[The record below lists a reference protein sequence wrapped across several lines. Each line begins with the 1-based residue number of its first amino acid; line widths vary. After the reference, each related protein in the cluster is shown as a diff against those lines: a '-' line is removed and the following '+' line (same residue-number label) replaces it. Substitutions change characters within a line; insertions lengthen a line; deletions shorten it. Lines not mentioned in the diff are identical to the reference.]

1 MVLSVSSHETTDLR
15 ARSAR
20 AVQDLCQWAVSASA
34 KPLPETIR
42 ARAALVLL
50 DDLGAMV
57 AASQEPEV
65 TATRQRAAA
74 KSRAQEATVFGPEV
88 MQLDRLQ
95 AATANGMAA
104 AWCELDE
111 GYRLAPCH
119 AGAYVLPTLLA
130 EAEARDLSCE
140 QLLMMLAVG
149 YEVTAR
155 FARAFPFPAMTVHP
169 HAAFATVGATVAS
182 ALAQRLDAQTFLK
195 ALTGA
200 CSMSFA
206 GPYRHAVD
214 GALVRNAWTAASPSI
229 ATLSVEWA
237 QDGIGGI
244 AETPYDVFST
254 CFHTACDPDQ
264 LNAGLGEVWAIADG
278 YHKVFACCQYAHA
291 MLEASLSLHEQLGI
305 SARANIAAIEIETHP
320 RGLTLTG
327 TKPENVLAAQFSMPH
342 AAAAVAV
349 LATGGQAAFSAA
361 ALARDDIAALRGHV
375 TLKPYEPLAPWPND
389 RPSRVTWIMSDGTRH
404 TAEKINARGGADQPF
419 DEATLLG
426 KLAENTATLFPA
438 MAGVLTALL
447 HREQGVELMPWRE
460 CVRRMTASRV
470 SEKV

>member
-1 MVLSVSSHETTDLR
+1 MVLNGSSETPDAVR
-15 ARSAR
+15 ARSAL
-20 AVQDLCQWAVSASA
+20 ALQDLCKWAVTASDT
-34 KPLPETIR
+34 PLPEAVR

-65 TATRQRAAA
+65 TATRQRASA
-74 KSRAQEATVFGPEV
+74 KSHAHEATVFGPQAV
-88 MQLDRLQ
+88 RLDRLQ

-130 EAEARDLSCE
+130 EAEARDLSSQQVL
-140 QLLMMLAVG
+140 QLLAVG

-169 HAAFATVGATVAS
+169 HAAFATVGAVVAS
-182 ALAQRLDAQTFLK
+182 ALAQGLDAPTFLR

-229 ATLSVEWA
+229 AALSVEWA

-264 LNAGLGEVWAIADG
+264 LNTGLGGVWAINDG

-291 MLEASLSLHEQLGI
+291 MLEASLSLHEQLGA
-305 SARANIAAIEIETHP
+305 SARTAIASIEIETHP

-327 TKPENVLAAQFSMPH
+327 TQPDNVLAAQFSMPH

-361 ALARDDIAALRGHV
+361 ALARDDIAALRDKV
-375 TLKPYEPLAPWPND
+375 TLKPYQPLAPWPND
-389 RPSRVTWIMSDGTRH
+389 RPSRVTWIMKDGARH

-426 KLAENTATLFPA
+426 KLAENTASLFPA
-438 MAGVLTALL
+438 MAGVLTDLL
-447 HREQGVELMPWRE
+447 HCRHGVDHLSWRD
-460 CVRRMTASRV
+460 CVGQMTAS
-470 SEKV
+470 

>member
-1 MVLSVSSHETTDLR
+1 MVLNGSSETPDAVR
-15 ARSAR
+15 ARSAL
-20 AVQDLCQWAVSASA
+20 ALQDLCKWAVTASDI
-34 KPLPETIR
+34 PLPEAVR

-65 TATRQRAAA
+65 TATRQRASA
-74 KSRAQEATVFGPEV
+74 KSHAHEATVFGP
-88 MQLDRLQ
+88 QAARLDRLQ

-130 EAEARDLSCE
+130 EAEARDLSSQQVL
-140 QLLMMLAVG
+140 QLLAVG

-169 HAAFATVGATVAS
+169 HAAFATVGAVVAS
-182 ALAQRLDAQTFLK
+182 ALAQGLDAPTFLR

-229 ATLSVEWA
+229 AALSVEWA

-264 LNAGLGEVWAIADG
+264 LNTGLGEVWAINDG

-291 MLEASLSLHEQLGI
+291 MLEASLSLHEQLGA
-305 SARANIAAIEIETHP
+305 SARTAIASIEIETHP

-327 TKPENVLAAQFSMPH
+327 TQPDNVLAAQFSMPH

-361 ALARDDIAALRGHV
+361 ALARDDIAALRDKV
-375 TLKPYEPLAPWPND
+375 TLKPYQPLAPWPND
-389 RPSRVTWIMSDGTRH
+389 RPSRVTWIMKDGARH

-426 KLAENTATLFPA
+426 KLTENTASLFPA
-438 MAGVLTALL
+438 MAGVLTDLL
-447 HREQGVELMPWRE
+447 HCRHGVDHLSWRD
-460 CVRRMTASRV
+460 CVGRMTAS
-470 SEKV
+470 

>member
-1 MVLSVSSHETTDLR
+1 MVLNGSSETPDAVR
-15 ARSAR
+15 ARSAL
-20 AVQDLCQWAVSASA
+20 ALQDLCKWAVTASDT
-34 KPLPETIR
+34 PLPEAVC

-65 TATRQRAAA
+65 TATRQRASA
-74 KSRAQEATVFGPEV
+74 KSHAHEATVFGPQAV
-88 MQLDRLQ
+88 RLDRLQ

-130 EAEARDLSCE
+130 EAEARDLSSQQVL
-140 QLLMMLAVG
+140 QLLAVG

-169 HAAFATVGATVAS
+169 HAAFATVGAVVAS
-182 ALAQRLDAQTFLK
+182 ALAQGLDAPTFLR

-229 ATLSVEWA
+229 AALSVEWA

-264 LNAGLGEVWAIADG
+264 LNTGLGGVWAINDG

-291 MLEASLSLHEQLGI
+291 MLEASLSLHEQLGA
-305 SARANIAAIEIETHP
+305 SARTAIASIEIETHP

-327 TKPENVLAAQFSMPH
+327 TQPDNVLAAQFSMPH

-361 ALARDDIAALRGHV
+361 ALARDDIAALRDKV
-375 TLKPYEPLAPWPND
+375 TLKPYQPLAPWPND
-389 RPSRVTWIMSDGTRH
+389 RPSRVTWIMKDGARH

-426 KLAENTATLFPA
+426 KLAENTASLFPA
-438 MAGVLTALL
+438 MAGVLTDLL
-447 HREQGVELMPWRE
+447 HCRHGVDHLSWRD
-460 CVRRMTASRV
+460 CVGRMTAS
-470 SEKV
+470 

>member
-1 MVLSVSSHETTDLR
+1 MVLNASPSEVSDLR
-15 ARSAR
+15 ARSAL
-20 AVQDLCQWAVSASA
+20 ALQSLCDWAVTASA
-34 KPLPETIR
+34 TPLPQDIR
-42 ARAALVLL
+42 SRAALVLL

-65 TATRQRAAA
+65 TATRQRATA
-74 KSRAQEATVFGPEV
+74 KSRMQEATVFGPQAV
-88 MQLDRLQ
+88 RLDRLQ

-130 EAEARDLSCE
+130 EAEALDLTSE
-140 QLLMMLAVG
+140 QVLHLLAIG

-182 ALAQRLDAQTFLK
+182 ALAQGLDGPTFLR

-229 ATLSVEWA
+229 AALSVEWA

-264 LNAGLGEVWAIADG
+264 LSAGLGEVWAINDG

-291 MLEASLSLHEQLGI
+291 MLEASLSLHEQLGA
-305 SARANIAAIEIETHP
+305 SARGAIAAIEIETHP

-327 TKPENVLAAQFSMPH
+327 TKPDNVLAAQFSMPH

-361 ALARDDIAALRGHV
+361 SLARQDIAALREHV

-389 RPSRVTWIMSDGTRH
+389 RPSRVTWIMADGARH

-426 KLAENTATLFPA
+426 KLAENTAGVFPA

-447 HREQGVELMPWRE
+447 HRQQGVDRLSWRD
-460 CVRRMTASRV
+460 CVGRMTASEAGV
-470 SEKV
+470 SV

>member
-1 MVLSVSSHETTDLR
+1 MVLNGSSETPDAVR
-15 ARSAR
+15 ARSAL
-20 AVQDLCQWAVSASA
+20 ALQDLCKWAVTASDT
-34 KPLPETIR
+34 PLPEAVR

-65 TATRQRAAA
+65 TATRQRASA
-74 KSRAQEATVFGPEV
+74 KSHAHEATVFGPQAV
-88 MQLDRLQ
+88 RLDRLQ

-130 EAEARDLSCE
+130 EAEARDLSSQQVL
-140 QLLMMLAVG
+140 QLLAVG

-169 HAAFATVGATVAS
+169 HAAFATVGAVVAS
-182 ALAQRLDAQTFLK
+182 ALAQGLDAPTFLR

-229 ATLSVEWA
+229 AALSVEWA

-264 LNAGLGEVWAIADG
+264 LNTGLGGVWAINDG

-291 MLEASLSLHEQLGI
+291 MLEASLSLHEQLGA
-305 SARANIAAIEIETHP
+305 SARTAIASIEIETHP

-327 TKPENVLAAQFSMPH
+327 TQPDNVLAAQFSMPH

-361 ALARDDIAALRGHV
+361 ALARDDIAALRDKV
-375 TLKPYEPLAPWPND
+375 TLKPYQPLAPWPND
-389 RPSRVTWIMSDGTRH
+389 RPSRVTWIMKDGARH

-426 KLAENTATLFPA
+426 KLAENTASLFPA
-438 MAGVLTALL
+438 MAGVLTDLL
-447 HREQGVELMPWRE
+447 HCRHGVDHLSWRD
-460 CVRRMTASRV
+460 CVGRMTAS
-470 SEKV
+470 

>member
-1 MVLSVSSHETTDLR
+1 MVLNGSSETPDAVR
-15 ARSAR
+15 ARSAL
-20 AVQDLCQWAVSASA
+20 ALQDLCKWAVTASDT
-34 KPLPETIR
+34 PLPEAVR

-65 TATRQRAAA
+65 TATRQRASA
-74 KSRAQEATVFGPEV
+74 KSHVHEATVFGPQAV
-88 MQLDRLQ
+88 RLDRLQ

-130 EAEARDLSCE
+130 EAEARDLSSQQVL
-140 QLLMMLAVG
+140 QLLAVG

-169 HAAFATVGATVAS
+169 HAAFATVGAVVAS
-182 ALAQRLDAQTFLK
+182 ALAQGLDAPTFLR

-229 ATLSVEWA
+229 AALSVEWA

-264 LNAGLGEVWAIADG
+264 LNTGLGEVWAINDG

-291 MLEASLSLHEQLGI
+291 MLEASLSLHEQLGA
-305 SARANIAAIEIETHP
+305 SARTAIASIEIETHP

-327 TKPENVLAAQFSMPH
+327 TQPDNVLAAQFSMPH

-361 ALARDDIAALRGHV
+361 ALARDDIAALRDKV
-375 TLKPYEPLAPWPND
+375 TLKPYQPLAPWPND
-389 RPSRVTWIMSDGTRH
+389 RPSSVTWIMKDGARH

-426 KLAENTATLFPA
+426 KLAENTASLFPA
-438 MAGVLTALL
+438 MAGVLTDLL
-447 HREQGVELMPWRE
+447 HCRHGVDHLSWRD
-460 CVRRMTASRV
+460 CVGRMTAS
-470 SEKV
+470 

>member
-1 MVLSVSSHETTDLR
+1 MVLSGSSETPDAVR
-15 ARSAR
+15 ARSAL
-20 AVQDLCQWAVSASA
+20 ALQDLCKWAVTASDTH
-34 KPLPETIR
+34 LPEAVR

-65 TATRQRAAA
+65 TATRQRASA
-74 KSRAQEATVFGPEV
+74 KSHAHEATVFGPQAV
-88 MQLDRLQ
+88 RLDRLQ

-130 EAEARDLSCE
+130 EAEARVLSSQQVL
-140 QLLMMLAVG
+140 QLLAVG

-169 HAAFATVGATVAS
+169 HAAFATVGAVVAS
-182 ALAQRLDAQTFLK
+182 ALAQGLDAPTFLR

-229 ATLSVEWA
+229 AALSVEWA

-264 LNAGLGEVWAIADG
+264 LNTGLGGVWAINDG

-291 MLEASLSLHEQLGI
+291 MLEASLSLHEQLGA
-305 SARANIAAIEIETHP
+305 SARTAIASIEIETHP

-327 TKPENVLAAQFSMPH
+327 TQPDNVLAAQFSMPH

-361 ALARDDIAALRGHV
+361 ALARDDIAALRDKV
-375 TLKPYEPLAPWPND
+375 TLKPYQPLAPWPND
-389 RPSRVTWIMSDGTRH
+389 RPSRVTWIMKDGARH

-426 KLAENTATLFPA
+426 KLAENTASLFPA
-438 MAGVLTALL
+438 MAGVLTDLL
-447 HREQGVELMPWRE
+447 HCRHGVDHLSWRD
-460 CVRRMTASRV
+460 CVGRMTAS
-470 SEKV
+470 

>member
-1 MVLSVSSHETTDLR
+1 MVLNASAHDSGDLR
-15 ARSAR
+15 ARSAI
-20 AVQDLCQWAVSASA
+20 ALIALCDWAVSASA
-34 KPLPETIR
+34 TPLPDPIR

-65 TATRQRAAA
+65 TATRERATG
-74 KSRAQEATVFGPEV
+74 KSKAHEATVFGPQALKIE
-88 MQLDRLQ
+88 RLQ

-130 EAEARDLSCE
+130 EAEAHDLTCE
-140 QLLMMLAVG
+140 QMLHCLAVG

-169 HAAFATVGATVAS
+169 HAAFATVGATVAG
-182 ALAQRLDAQTFLK
+182 ALVQGLDAPTFLR

-229 ATLSVEWA
+229 AALSIEWA

-264 LNAGLGEVWAIADG
+264 LSAGLGEVWAINDG

-291 MLEASLSLHEQLGI
+291 MLEASLSLHEQLGA
-305 SARANIAAIEIETHP
+305 SARTNIASIEIETHP

-327 TKPENVLAAQFSMPH
+327 TRPDNVLAAQFSMPH

-361 ALARDDIAALRGHV
+361 SLARDDIAALRDKV
-375 TLKPYEPLAPWPND
+375 TLKPYQPLAPWPND
-389 RPSRVTWIMSDGTRH
+389 RPSRVTWVMADGTRH

-426 KLAENTATLFPA
+426 KLGDNTASLFPA
-438 MAGVLTALL
+438 MAPVLTALL
-447 HREQGVELMPWRE
+447 HRQQGVDLLSWRN
-460 CVRRMTASRV
+460 CVGRMTASSV
-470 SEKV
+470 SVKV

>member
-1 MVLSVSSHETTDLR
+1 MVLSLSPAGSAELR

-20 AVQDLCQWAVSASA
+20 AVETLCHWAATA
-34 KPLPETIR
+34 TQQPLADDIR
-42 ARAALVLL
+42 YRAALVLL

-65 TATRQRAAA
+65 TQSRARAAR
-74 KSRAQEATVFGPEV
+74 KSVAQSSTVFGPGA
-88 MQLDRLQ
+88 MRLDPLQ

-130 EAEARDLSCE
+130 EAEAQGWNTE
-140 QLLMMLAVG
+140 QVLHALAIA
-149 YEVTAR
+149 YDVTAR
-155 FARAFPFPAMTVHP
+155 FARAFAFSAMTVHP
-169 HAAFATVGATVAS
+169 HAAFATIGATIAKGLVDG
-182 ALAQRLDAQTFLK
+182 LDGATLLR

-200 CSMSFA
+200 CSMTFA

-244 AETPYDVFST
+244 AETPFDVFVG
-254 CFHTACDPDQ
+254 CFQTGCDPDQ
-264 LNAGLGEVWAIADG
+264 LVKGLGESWAITDG

-291 MLEASLSLHEQLGI
+291 MLEASLSLHQQLGSGVAQSI
-305 SARANIAAIEIETHP
+305 RSIEIETHP

-327 TKPENVLAAQFSMPH
+327 TKPDNVLAAQFSMPH

-361 ALARDDIAALRGHV
+361 ALARDDIAALREHV
-375 TLKPYEPLAPWPND
+375 TLKPYEPLASWPND
-389 RPSRVTWIMSDGTRH
+389 RPSRVTWIMADGSRH
-404 TAEKINARGGADQPF
+404 TSEKTNARGGADQPF
-419 DEATLLG
+419 EEDTLLD
-426 KLAENTATLFPA
+426 KLSDNTGRIFPL
-438 MAGVLTALL
+438 MAAGLTAVLRGEHRTKPLL
-447 HREQGVELMPWRE
+447 WRDL
-460 CVRRMTASRV
+460 VASLTAP
-470 SEKV
+470 K

>member
-1 MVLSVSSHETTDLR
+1 MVLNGSSETPDAVR
-15 ARSAR
+15 ARSAL
-20 AVQDLCQWAVSASA
+20 ALQDLCKWAVTASDT
-34 KPLPETIR
+34 PLPEAVR

-65 TATRQRAAA
+65 TATRQRASA
-74 KSRAQEATVFGPEV
+74 KSHAHEATVFGPQAV
-88 MQLDRLQ
+88 RLDRLQ

-130 EAEARDLSCE
+130 EAEARDLSSQQVL
-140 QLLMMLAVG
+140 QLLAVG

-169 HAAFATVGATVAS
+169 HAAFATVGAVVAS
-182 ALAQRLDAQTFLK
+182 ALAQGLDAPTFLR
-195 ALTGA
+195 ARTGA

-229 ATLSVEWA
+229 AALSVEWA

-264 LNAGLGEVWAIADG
+264 LNTGLGGVWAINDG

-291 MLEASLSLHEQLGI
+291 MLEASLSLHEQLGA
-305 SARANIAAIEIETHP
+305 SARTAIASIEIETHP

-327 TKPENVLAAQFSMPH
+327 TQPDNVLAAQFSMPH

-361 ALARDDIAALRGHV
+361 ALARDDIAALRDKV
-375 TLKPYEPLAPWPND
+375 TLKPYQPLAPWPND
-389 RPSRVTWIMSDGTRH
+389 RPSRVTWIMKDGARH

-426 KLAENTATLFPA
+426 KLAENTASLFPA
-438 MAGVLTALL
+438 MAGVLTDLL
-447 HREQGVELMPWRE
+447 HCRHGVDHLSWRD
-460 CVRRMTASRV
+460 CVGRMTAS
-470 SEKV
+470 

>member
-1 MVLSVSSHETTDLR
+1 MVLNGSSETPDAVR
-15 ARSAR
+15 ARSAL
-20 AVQDLCQWAVSASA
+20 ALQDLCKWAVTASDT
-34 KPLPETIR
+34 PLPEAVR

-50 DDLGAMV
+50 DNLGAMV

-65 TATRQRAAA
+65 TATRQRASA
-74 KSRAQEATVFGPEV
+74 KSHAHEATVFGPQAV
-88 MQLDRLQ
+88 RLDRLQ

-130 EAEARDLSCE
+130 EAEARDLSSQQVL
-140 QLLMMLAVG
+140 QLLAVG

-169 HAAFATVGATVAS
+169 HAAFATVGAVVAS
-182 ALAQRLDAQTFLK
+182 ALAQGLDAPTFLR

-229 ATLSVEWA
+229 AALSVEWA

-264 LNAGLGEVWAIADG
+264 LNTGLGGVWAINDG

-291 MLEASLSLHEQLGI
+291 MLEASLSLHEQLGA
-305 SARANIAAIEIETHP
+305 SARTAIASIEIETHP

-327 TKPENVLAAQFSMPH
+327 TQPDNVLAAQFSMPH

-361 ALARDDIAALRGHV
+361 ALVRDDIAALRDKV
-375 TLKPYEPLAPWPND
+375 TLKPYQPLAPWPND
-389 RPSRVTWIMSDGTRH
+389 RPSRVTWIMKDGARH

-426 KLAENTATLFPA
+426 KLAENTASLFPA
-438 MAGVLTALL
+438 MAGVLTDLL
-447 HREQGVELMPWRE
+447 HCRHGVDHLSWRD
-460 CVRRMTASRV
+460 CVGRMTAS
-470 SEKV
+470 

>member
-1 MVLSVSSHETTDLR
+1 MVLSASPEQPDDLR

-20 AVQDLCQWAVSASA
+20 ALHDLCNWAVTAA
-34 KPLPETIR
+34 ETPLPEAIR

-65 TATRQRAAA
+65 TATRQRAGA
-74 KSRAQEATVFGPEV
+74 KSHAQEATVFGP
-88 MQLDRLQ
+88 QALRLDRLQ

-130 EAEARDLSCE
+130 EAEARDLSSE
-140 QLLMMLAVG
+140 QVLHRLAVA

-155 FARAFPFPAMTVHP
+155 FARAFPFPQMTVHP
-169 HAAFATVGATVAS
+169 HAAFATVGAVVAS
-182 ALAQRLDAQTFLK
+182 ALAQGLDAPTFLR

-229 ATLSVEWA
+229 AALSVEWA

-254 CFHTACDPDQ
+254 CFHTSCDPDQ
-264 LNAGLGEVWAIADG
+264 LSAGLGTVWAINDG

-291 MLEASLSLHEQLGI
+291 MLEASLSLHEQLGA
-305 SARANIAAIEIETHP
+305 SARGNIASIEIETHP

-327 TKPENVLAAQFSMPH
+327 TSPDNVLAAQFSMPH

-361 ALARDDIAALRGHV
+361 ALARDDIAALRGKV
-375 TLKPYEPLAPWPND
+375 TLKPYQPLAPWPND
-389 RPSRVTWIMSDGTRH
+389 RPSRVTWIMADGARH

-426 KLAENTATLFPA
+426 KLGENTAGLFPA
-438 MAGVLTALL
+438 MAGVLTDLL
-447 HREQGVELMPWRE
+447 HRRNGIDHLSWRD
-460 CVRRMTASRV
+460 CVGRMTAS
-470 SEKV
+470 

>member
-1 MVLSVSSHETTDLR
+1 MVLNGSSETPDAVR
-15 ARSAR
+15 ARSAL
-20 AVQDLCQWAVSASA
+20 ALQDLCKWAVTASDT
-34 KPLPETIR
+34 PLPEAVR

-65 TATRQRAAA
+65 TATRQRASA
-74 KSRAQEATVFGPEV
+74 KSHAHEATVFGPQAV
-88 MQLDRLQ
+88 RLDRLQ

-130 EAEARDLSCE
+130 EAEARDLSSQQVL
-140 QLLMMLAVG
+140 QLLAVG

-169 HAAFATVGATVAS
+169 HAAFATVGAVVAS
-182 ALAQRLDAQTFLK
+182 ALAQGLDAPTFLR

-229 ATLSVEWA
+229 AALSVEWA

-264 LNAGLGEVWAIADG
+264 LNTGLGGVWAINDG

-291 MLEASLSLHEQLGI
+291 MLEASLSLHEQLGA
-305 SARANIAAIEIETHP
+305 SARTAIASIEIETHP

-327 TKPENVLAAQFSMPH
+327 TQPDNVLAAQFSMPH

-361 ALARDDIAALRGHV
+361 ALVRDDIAALRDKV
-375 TLKPYEPLAPWPND
+375 TLKPYQPLAPWPND
-389 RPSRVTWIMSDGTRH
+389 RPSRVTWIMKDGARH

-426 KLAENTATLFPA
+426 KLAENTASLFPA
-438 MAGVLTALL
+438 MAGVLTDLL
-447 HREQGVELMPWRE
+447 HCRHGVDHLSWRD
-460 CVRRMTASRV
+460 CVGRMTAS
-470 SEKV
+470 

>member
-1 MVLSVSSHETTDLR
+1 MVLNGSSETPDAVR
-15 ARSAR
+15 ARSAL
-20 AVQDLCQWAVSASA
+20 ALQDLCKWAVTASDT
-34 KPLPETIR
+34 PLPEAVR

-65 TATRQRAAA
+65 TATRQRASA
-74 KSRAQEATVFGPEV
+74 KSHAHEATVFGPQAV
-88 MQLDRLQ
+88 RLDRLQ

-130 EAEARDLSCE
+130 EAEARDLSSQQVL
-140 QLLMMLAVG
+140 QLLAVG

-169 HAAFATVGATVAS
+169 HAAFATVGAVVAS
-182 ALAQRLDAQTFLK
+182 ALAQGLDAPTFLR

-229 ATLSVEWA
+229 AALSVEWA

-264 LNAGLGEVWAIADG
+264 LNTGLGGVWAINDG

-291 MLEASLSLHEQLGI
+291 MLEASLSLHEQLGA
-305 SARANIAAIEIETHP
+305 SARTAIASIEIETHP

-327 TKPENVLAAQFSMPH
+327 TQPDNVLAAQFSMPH

-349 LATGGQAAFSAA
+349 MATGGQAAFSAA
-361 ALARDDIAALRGHV
+361 ALARDDIAALRDKV
-375 TLKPYEPLAPWPND
+375 TLKPYQPLAPWPND
-389 RPSRVTWIMSDGTRH
+389 RPSRVTWIMKDGARH

-426 KLAENTATLFPA
+426 KLAENTASLFPA
-438 MAGVLTALL
+438 MAGVLTDLL
-447 HREQGVELMPWRE
+447 HCRHGVDHLSWRD
-460 CVRRMTASRV
+460 CVGRMTAS
-470 SEKV
+470 

>member
-1 MVLSVSSHETTDLR
+1 MVLNGSSETPDAVR
-15 ARSAR
+15 ARSAL
-20 AVQDLCQWAVSASA
+20 ALQDLCKWAVTASDT
-34 KPLPETIR
+34 PLPEAVR

-65 TATRQRAAA
+65 TATRQRASA
-74 KSRAQEATVFGPEV
+74 KSHAHEATVFGPQAV
-88 MQLDRLQ
+88 RLDRLQ

-130 EAEARDLSCE
+130 EAEARDLSSQQVL
-140 QLLMMLAVG
+140 QLLAVG

-169 HAAFATVGATVAS
+169 HAAFATVGAVVAS
-182 ALAQRLDAQTFLK
+182 ALAQGLDAPTFLR

-229 ATLSVEWA
+229 AALSVEWA

-264 LNAGLGEVWAIADG
+264 LNTGLGGVWAINDG

-291 MLEASLSLHEQLGI
+291 MLEASLSLHEQLGA
-305 SARANIAAIEIETHP
+305 SARTAIASIEIETHP

-327 TKPENVLAAQFSMPH
+327 TRPDNVLAAQFSMPH

-361 ALARDDIAALRGHV
+361 ALVRDDIAALRDKV
-375 TLKPYEPLAPWPND
+375 TLKPYQPLAPWPND
-389 RPSRVTWIMSDGTRH
+389 RPSRVTWIMKDGARH

-426 KLAENTATLFPA
+426 KLAENTASLFPA
-438 MAGVLTALL
+438 MAGVLTDLL
-447 HREQGVELMPWRE
+447 HCRHGVDHLSWRD
-460 CVRRMTASRV
+460 CVGRMTAS
-470 SEKV
+470 